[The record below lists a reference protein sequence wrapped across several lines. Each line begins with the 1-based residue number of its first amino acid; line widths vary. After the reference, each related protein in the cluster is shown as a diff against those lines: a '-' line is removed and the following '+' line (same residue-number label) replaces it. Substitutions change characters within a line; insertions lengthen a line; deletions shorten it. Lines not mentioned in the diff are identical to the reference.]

1 MTMPLRIA
9 IFAHEF
15 PALSETF
22 VLRHITSLIARGHEV
37 TVLSTAPRAE
47 PTQHPA
53 IERLGLRRHIRYLE
67 MPVARLARV
76 GGLLDAMG
84 RSWSCGRAA
93 PLRALNPFRYGREA
107 ASLRLL
113 HWAATLAPGEEF
125 DVIHCHFGTVGRMAA
140 FLREIGVLRGRLIT
154 TFHGVDLSACLRDSP
169 SLYNHLFRH
178 GDLFLPISDVW
189 RQRLLNLGCR
199 PERTFVHRMGVEPS
213 RFVFH
218 IRRPENGAPIK
229 LLTVGRLVEKKGVEY
244 GLRAAAELVRRG
256 LAVDYMIVGDGPLR
270 EHLERTATAL
280 EIRSSVRF
288 AGWQNEEQVTAL
300 MAERDMLL
308 APSVTD
314 ASGDQE
320 GIPVTIMEAMAA
332 GMPVVSTWH
341 SGIPE
346 LVEHGGTGF
355 LAPERDVAALAEAV
369 QRIARD
375 DLWAAMGHAGRR
387 RVELDYD
394 VRMLDDT
401 LERHYHALVER
412 PAPPQALGTDA
423 AAVVV

>member
-1 MTMPLRIA
+1 MTSLRIA

-22 VLRHITSLIARGHEV
+22 VLRHITSLIERGHDV

-47 PTQHPA
+47 PAQHPA
-53 IERLGLRRHIRYLE
+53 IERFNLRRLTRYLE

-76 GGLLDAMG
+76 RAAPEAFG
-84 RSWSCGRAA
+84 RGWACGRAA
-93 PLRALNPFRYGREA
+93 PLRALNVLRYGQEA

-125 DVIHCHFGTVGRMAA
+125 DVVHCHFGTVGRLAA
-140 FLREIGVLRGRLIT
+140 FLREIGVLRGRLVT
-154 TFHGVDLSACLRDSP
+154 TFHGVDLSACLREDP
-169 SLYNHLFRH
+169 SLYDHLLRH

-189 RQRLLNLGCR
+189 RQKLLSLGCR
-199 PERTFVHRMGVEPS
+199 PGQTVVHRMGVEPE
-213 RFVFH
+213 RFAFRT
-218 IRRPENGAPIK
+218 RRPEAGEPVK

-244 GLRAAAELVRRG
+244 GLRAAAELARRG
-256 LAVDYMIVGDGPLR
+256 IKIDYVVAGDGPLR
-270 EHLERTATAL
+270 PHLERLAAAL
-280 EIRSSVRF
+280 EIGPSVRF
-288 AGWQNEEQVTAL
+288 MGWRNEEQVAAL

-314 ASGDQE
+314 AIGDQE

-346 LVEHGGTGF
+346 LVEHGATGF
-355 LAPERDVAALAEAV
+355 LAPERDAVALAEAI
-369 QRIARD
+369 QRIVRD
-375 DLWAAMGHAGRR
+375 DLWAAMGHAGRH

-394 VRMLDDT
+394 VRRLDDT
-401 LERHYHALVER
+401 LERHYRALVER
-412 PAPPQALGTDA
+412 PVPPQALGTDA
-423 AAVVV
+423 ATVVV